1 MSPFRLS
8 IAGLA
13 AAAVLGIAAC
23 GDDDEN
29 DNASNSGSTAT
40 TEEEA
45 AAPAGPSST
54 SVKVVATEFKFS
66 PANPTIAKPG
76 TVTFSVANQGQAP
89 HALEVEGPNG
99 EAKTGTIEPGKAEDL
114 EVDLGKAGTYEW
126 YCPIGNHR
134 DQGMEGEVK
143 VAGGG
148 SGGASDDDKG
158 KDDDGGG
165 AVSGY

>member
-8 IAGLA
+8 IAALA
-13 AAAVLGIAAC
+13 AAAALGIAAC
-23 GDDDEN
+23 GDDD
-29 DNASNSGSTAT
+29 DASDSGSSGT

-54 SVKVVATEFKFS
+54 SVKVVATEFKFT
-66 PANPTIAKPG
+66 PANPTIAKAG
-76 TVTFSVANQGQAP
+76 TVTFSVANEGQAP

-99 EAKTGTIEPGKAEDL
+99 EAKTGTIEPGKSADL

-148 SGGASDDDKG
+148 SGKAEDK
-158 KDDDGGG
+158 DEDSGGSG
-165 AVSGY
+165 SSGY

>member
-1 MSPFRLS
+1 MSPFLLS

-13 AAAVLGIAAC
+13 AAAALGIAAC
-23 GDDDEN
+23 GDDD
-29 DNASNSGSTAT
+29 DASDSASSGT

-66 PANPTIAKPG
+66 PANPRIAKAG
-76 TVTFSVANQGQAP
+76 TVTFSVANKGQAP

-99 EAKTGTIEPGKAEDL
+99 EAKTGTIEPGKAADL
-114 EVDLGKAGTYEW
+114 RVDLGKAGTYEW

-134 DQGMEGEVK
+134 EQGMEGEIK

-148 SGGASDDDKG
+148 SGKSSEDDDKG
-158 KDDDGGG
+158 GSSGGT
-165 AVSGY
+165 GY